1 LLSETPVIKILS
13 AIHLDRGEAM
23 IAAATFMLIFR
34 FLHIVAGVL
43 WVGSVFLFVGF
54 IGPSAAEVA
63 PSGQRLLTAAVKKR
77 KVGRVIAGLAITNVL
92 AGWTM
97 WLRNMSIYGSLGE
110 WVSSRFGLVI
120 TIGGVLATIAALLGT
135 LVVGPTVERL
145 IDAGNEIA
153 MSEDP
158 PTVQQRAQVDQLG
171 KRLRKYGMVVLT
183 LLLLTVTAM
192 ATASYW

>member
-77 KVGRVIAGLAITNVL
+77 KVGTSSPAWPSRTSWQG
-92 AGWTM
+92 G
-97 WLRNMSIYGSLGE
+97 RCGSE
-110 WVSSRFGLVI
+110 
-120 TIGGVLATIAALLGT
+120 T
-135 LVVGPTVERL
+135 
-145 IDAGNEIA
+145 
-153 MSEDP
+153 
-158 PTVQQRAQVDQLG
+158 
-171 KRLRKYGMVVLT
+171 
-183 LLLLTVTAM
+183 
-192 ATASYW
+192 

>member
-1 LLSETPVIKILS
+1 M
-13 AIHLDRGEAM
+13 GEAM

-43 WVGSVFLFVGF
+43 WVGSVFLFVVF

-77 KVGRVIAGLAITNVL
+77 KLGIVIAGLAITNVL

-110 WVSSRFGLVI
+110 WVSSRFGLVV

-135 LVVGPTVERL
+135 VVVGPTVERL
-145 IDAGNEIA
+145 IDAGNKIA

-171 KRLRKYGMVVLT
+171 KRLRKYGMIVLT

>member
-1 LLSETPVIKILS
+1 
-13 AIHLDRGEAM
+13 
-23 IAAATFMLIFR
+23 
-34 FLHIVAGVL
+34 
-43 WVGSVFLFVGF
+43 
-54 IGPSAAEVA
+54 
-63 PSGQRLLTAAVKKR
+63 
-77 KVGRVIAGLAITNVL
+77 
-92 AGWTM
+92 M